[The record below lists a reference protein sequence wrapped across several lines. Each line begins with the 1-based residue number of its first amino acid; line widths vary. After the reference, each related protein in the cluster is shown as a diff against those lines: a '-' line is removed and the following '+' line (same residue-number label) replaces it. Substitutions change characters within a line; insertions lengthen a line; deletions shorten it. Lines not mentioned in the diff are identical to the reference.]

1 MFSTNPIREPSLR
14 ELRSFGFLLAAGFL
28 FIGLWPML
36 IKTQRPR
43 VWAIALG
50 LIFAA
55 AGTLVPRA
63 LQPVRR
69 IWMAFGNILGRV
81 NSTLILG
88 TVYYIMLTPVRFVMK
103 AAGHDPM
110 NRSFDRRLDTYRV
123 VRKPRPVSHMKNQ
136 F

>member
-1 MFSTNPIREPSLR
+1 V
-14 ELRSFGFLLAAGFL
+14 LAAGFL

-43 VWAIALG
+43 GWAIALG

-63 LQPVRR
+63 LWPVRK
-69 IWMAFGNILGRV
+69 IWMAFGDILGRV

-103 AAGHDPM
+103 AAGYDPM
-110 NRSFDRRLDTYRV
+110 NRRFDGRIDTYRV
-123 VRKPRPVSHMKNQ
+123 LRKPRPVSHMKNQ